1 MISRFKDKNNFDI
14 IDKEFSAIFKLSKA
28 RKILEFSIFLNLT
41 NQKVN
46 RLGRSVTTWPL
57 LSPSCFKFTKQIK
70 FSSSARFIQIISSLR
85 IADKFFFRREHFQNE
100 SSKRLSQPQLEI
112 CGRTRIKTN
121 VNLLSYFLTLTYA
134 WQLSKCFCSI
144 KFSNSH
150 FFKILCESRGKNLT
164 KAWNK
169 FFRTYKGDKNRKRLE
184 SRNFKNLQDFFGYF
198 FLSN

>member
-85 IADKFFFRREHFQNE
+85 IADKTFFDGSTFKPSLRRGQVTPNLKFVEALKGKLVLINCPILNVGLRLTVIKMFDGYQNFFQVTL
-100 SSKRLSQPQLEI
+100 R
-112 CGRTRIKTN
+112 
-121 VNLLSYFLTLTYA
+121 NL
-134 WQLSKCFCSI
+134 
-144 KFSNSH
+144 
-150 FFKILCESRGKNLT
+150 
-164 KAWNK
+164 
-169 FFRTYKGDKNRKRLE
+169 
-184 SRNFKNLQDFFGYF
+184 
-198 FLSN
+198 